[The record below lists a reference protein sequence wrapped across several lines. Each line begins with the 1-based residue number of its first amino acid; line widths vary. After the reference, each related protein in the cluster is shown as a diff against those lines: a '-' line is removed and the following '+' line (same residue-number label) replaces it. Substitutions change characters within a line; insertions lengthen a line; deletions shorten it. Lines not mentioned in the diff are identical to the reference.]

1 MPKFNVRRA
10 VVSAGLAGALAFSG
24 TAVAFATEDV
34 QGPVDPETRSEA
46 NEVANIT
53 IVSVDPTTNEQSSM
67 TIPLPVGTKFSDPS
81 ALAPWLIPGEYAGYE
96 FVGWQDSRTDDV
108 MPTTQVLSQVA
119 AGDVT
124 FTPIYQK
131 QSETPDPKPDPVQQV
146 SVKFVLTDTDG
157 VQQGDAQ
164 EVVFAQ
170 GDKITNVPEPANYD
184 GYEFVGWTDSRT
196 GTTVKTEDIKG
207 MLATSD
213 VTFTTVYQKK
223 AETPDP
229 TPKPESVNVTLNQ
242 VDPQGQL
249 VASKTL
255 NFEYGDK
262 MEALD
267 AWLEPADYDGY
278 EFVGWT
284 DSRTGTPVTTEDI
297 KGMLATSDV
306 TFTTVYQKKAETPK
320 PDPEAAINVTLVK
333 VDPTTGEESSQVF
346 GYKSGDSLDTLA
358 EFLNHQDYDGYDFLG
373 WKDSRLGDV
382 LPATEITTQLASS
395 DVTFTTVYQKKAETP
410 DPTPEVKF
418 SIFFDMTDPAT
429 GEVTD
434 SLEVAYGDTGLVDN
448 IPDLGDQDGYKFVGW
463 KGEDGTVYSADELSR
478 VVVSSETHFTTVWEK
493 NETPAEKATVKFIMT
508 DPETDEIIFEKSVE
522 TTAGSKVALTEL
534 AGLPSV
540 DGYSLDSWV
549 DQNGA
554 SYEASLGDFTAPAG
568 NTTMLAQLT
577 KNATPD
583 PIEKATVKF
592 IVTNPE
598 TDEILFDQ
606 SVDTTEGAAVALPAG
621 LPALD
626 GYSLDHWV
634 DQNGASYQASLSDF
648 VAPAG
653 DTTLLAQWTKNA
665 TPDPIT
671 KVNVTFIATEPGT
684 DTVAY
689 DSTVEAVSGDAV
701 TAPADMAGLFEGYAL
716 TGFVDKAG
724 NTYGAD
730 LAGYVAPKTD
740 DILYAQYEKEA
751 DPIEWAKATF
761 LDADGSVIGTA
772 DYQVNETMGFWAVI
786 PGQREDAKFRG
797 YAIQDKESD
806 GVVDPNAITM
816 SKDGM
821 TFVAV
826 WEKNAEP
833 EQPVDPETKTYTVTF
848 DTDGGSAVDAQK
860 VEDGKTAAKP
870 ADPTK
875 DGFTFAGWTLDG
887 KPYDFEQLVKSDI
900 TLKATWKAVEGG
912 TTTDPSEKPGE
923 GDKPEQGDN
932 NKPADKNDGKDNG
945 KKDESQKKDQLPKTG
960 DDTNVAGLAAA
971 GAAGVAALGAGAV
984 LLNRRKR
991 EQN

>member
-297 KGMLATSDV
+297 KGMLAT
-306 TFTTVYQKKAETPK
+306 
-320 PDPEAAINVTLVK
+320 
-333 VDPTTGEESSQVF
+333 
-346 GYKSGDSLDTLA
+346 
-358 EFLNHQDYDGYDFLG
+358 
-373 WKDSRLGDV
+373 
-382 LPATEITTQLASS
+382 S